1 MSSVNNPSVKR
12 DAEDVAKQ
20 LDAIRAD
27 VQNLTSTVKN
37 IAAKQM
43 NRAQDKAVEA
53 AHDAEEAIKQ
63 NPLTAVAI
71 AAGLGFLFGVFTRR

>member
-1 MSSVNNPSVKR
+1 MSSTDSTSVKR
-12 DAEDVAKQ
+12 DAEDLAKQ
-20 LDAIRAD
+20 LDAIRTD

-43 NRAQDKAVEA
+43 NKAQDKAVEA